1 MGPWVPVSEG
11 SQSRKWRV
19 WSIGR
24 LILLQG
30 HETDPVEQ
38 NRLRGIQ
45 QGRPSAAFAGEEKG
59 PFMDGNGLALKKFR
73 KEVRNRNVL
82 STWRCFQ
89 QKP

>member
-45 QGRPSAAFAGEEKG
+45 QGRLGAALPAKKKG
-59 PFMDGNGLALKKFR
+59 HLWMEMASL
-73 KEVRNRNVL
+73 
-82 STWRCFQ
+82 
-89 QKP
+89 